1 MLRWGAVVDNE
12 GLATTGESG
21 EVPDHSSDEA
31 QPTWASAFPADELD
45 ELRNLLS
52 DGPPAT
58 AEGIA
63 DLLDAVGAK
72 AVRLRT
78 TMLRM
83 VAERLS
89 AAEDEAA
96 EIRRAAFEEATRTR
110 QDAIRVMSDRLEE
123 AEGAAAAIREAALAE
138 DRRAKR
144 KALPL
149 LTRAATQVESLR
161 DEIARLFDAAE
172 GVVPSL
178 SHAAEQVRHLIAD
191 LEAPHPEATEVMES
205 PPVEAAA
212 GVDSMNLPGPTV
224 TSEPTAAGP
233 GDSPDAGEPTPT

>member
-1 MLRWGAVVDNE
+1 MEDAGMP
-12 GLATTGESG
+12 TTGELG
-21 EVPDHSSDEA
+21 EVGDHADTEPR
-31 QPTWASAFPADELD
+31 PTWASAFPADELD
-45 ELRNLLS
+45 ELRTLLS
-52 DGPPAT
+52 DGPPTT
-58 AEGIA
+58 AEGMA

-83 VAERLS
+83 VAERLTS
-89 AAEDEAA
+89 AEEEAA
-96 EIRRAAFEEATRTR
+96 TIRRAAFEEATRTR
-110 QDAIRVMSDRLEE
+110 QEAIRVMAERVEE

-149 LTRAATQVESLR
+149 LARAATQVENLR

-178 SHAAEQVRHLIAD
+178 SQAADQVRQLIAE
-191 LEAPHPEATEVMES
+191 LEEPLPEATEEDHES
-205 PPVEAAA
+205 A
-212 GVDSMNLPGPTV
+212 PT
-224 TSEPTAAGP
+224 P
-233 GDSPDAGEPTPT
+233 GDAPTGPIVPPPPPAVESSQ